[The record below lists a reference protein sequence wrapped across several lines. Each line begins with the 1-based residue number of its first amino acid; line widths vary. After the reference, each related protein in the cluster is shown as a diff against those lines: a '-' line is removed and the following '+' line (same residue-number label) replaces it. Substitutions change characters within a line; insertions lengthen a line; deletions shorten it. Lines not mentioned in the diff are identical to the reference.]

1 MPGNNLVI
9 VGATG
14 LVGRTFL
21 KVLEE
26 RRFPVDRIK
35 LLASSRSAG
44 NQLEFKGDRVT
55 VQEFNLDQFEKGDIA
70 LFSAGADL
78 SKSVAPI
85 LVSKGVTIIDNSS
98 AWRMEDSVPL
108 VVPEVNPLDVNLNEG
123 IIANPNCSTIQLV
136 VALNPLTTL
145 ASIDKLIVCSYQA
158 TSGAG
163 ASALEELKQQSKDII
178 QQNEVS
184 IDEFPHQIAF
194 NVIPQIDKFEDF
206 DFTKEE
212 WKLVNET
219 RKIFHNQDMLI
230 SATCVRVPV
239 AYGHSE
245 AVHMDLDRKIS
256 VEDAKNAMANGEGL
270 KIIDNPN
277 NMEYPLAINAEGYSI
292 LFGLS
297 IILSPSPL
305 AIAFLA
311 SSTEIFLSKSMCTA
325 SLWPYATGTLTQVA
339 DISMSWLWN
348 IFRVSLTNF
357 HSSFVKSKS
366 SNLSIWGITLNAI

>member
-136 VALNPLTTL
+136 VALNPLTAI
-145 ASIDKLIVCSYQA
+145 ASIEKLIVCSYQA

-163 ASALEELKQQSKDII
+163 ANALEELKQQSEDII
-178 QQNEVS
+178 QQNEISV
-184 IDEFPHQIAF
+184 DEFPHQIAF

-206 DFTKEE
+206 NFTKEE

-256 VEDAKNAMANGEGL
+256 VEDAKNAMTNGEGL

-277 NMEYPLAINAEGYSI
+277 NMEYPLAINAEGKDEVFVGRI
-292 LFGLS
+292 REDLAFDNGL
-297 IILSPSPL
+297 
-305 AIAFLA
+305 A
-311 SSTEIFLSKSMCTA
+311 M
-325 SLWPYATGTLTQVA
+325 WVVA
-339 DISMSWLWN
+339 DN
-348 IFRVSLTNF
+348 IRKGAATNTVQIAELVTG
-357 HSSFVKSKS
+357 VK
-366 SNLSIWGITLNAI
+366 GI

>member
-1 MPGNNLVI
+1 MSGNNLVI

-14 LVGRTFL
+14 LVERTFL

-44 NQLEFKGDRVT
+44 KQLGFKGDRIT

-70 LFSAGADL
+70 LFSAGAEL
-78 SKSVAPI
+78 SKNVAPL

-98 AWRMEDSVPL
+98 AWRMEESVPL

-136 VALNPLTTL
+136 VALNPLTTI

-163 ASALEELKQQSKDII
+163 ANALEELKQQSKDII
-178 QQNEVS
+178 QQNKIS

-277 NMEYPLAINAEGYSI
+277 NMEYPLAINAEGKDEVFVGRI
-292 LFGLS
+292 REDLAFDNGL
-297 IILSPSPL
+297 
-305 AIAFLA
+305 A
-311 SSTEIFLSKSMCTA
+311 M
-325 SLWPYATGTLTQVA
+325 WVVA
-339 DISMSWLWN
+339 DN
-348 IFRVSLTNF
+348 IRKGAATNTVQIAELVTG
-357 HSSFVKSKS
+357 VK
-366 SNLSIWGITLNAI
+366 GI

>member
-44 NQLEFKGDRVT
+44 KQLEFKGDRIT
-55 VQEFNLDQFEKGDIA
+55 VQEFSLDQFEKGDIA
-70 LFSAGADL
+70 LFSAGAEL
-78 SKSVAPI
+78 SKNVAPL

-98 AWRMEDSVPL
+98 AWRMEESVPL

-163 ASALEELKQQSKDII
+163 ASALEELKQQSEDITH
-178 QQNEVS
+178 QNEISV
-184 IDEFPHQIAF
+184 DEFPHQIAF
-194 NVIPQIDKFEDF
+194 NVIPQIDKFEEF

-256 VEDAKNAMANGEGL
+256 VEDARNAMASGEGL

-277 NMEYPLAINAEGYSI
+277 NMEYPLAINAEGKDEVFVGRI
-292 LFGLS
+292 REDLAFNNGL
-297 IILSPSPL
+297 
-305 AIAFLA
+305 A
-311 SSTEIFLSKSMCTA
+311 M
-325 SLWPYATGTLTQVA
+325 WVVA
-339 DISMSWLWN
+339 DN
-348 IFRVSLTNF
+348 IRKGAATNTVQIAELVSG
-357 HSSFVKSKS
+357 SK
-366 SNLSIWGITLNAI
+366 GI